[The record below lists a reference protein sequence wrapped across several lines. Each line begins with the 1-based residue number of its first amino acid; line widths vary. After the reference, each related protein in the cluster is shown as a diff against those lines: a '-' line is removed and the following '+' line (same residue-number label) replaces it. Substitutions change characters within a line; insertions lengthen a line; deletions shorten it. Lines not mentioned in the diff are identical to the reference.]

1 MFKGGFMVGCFGFL
15 RVDYLATPMGII
27 KHYDYAND
35 TITRLQLL
43 NTSKYLA
50 GIVIGFL

>member
-35 TITRLQLL
+35 TITRLQ
-43 NTSKYLA
+43 
-50 GIVIGFL
+50 